1 MIESQLAEKVVHY
14 FEERGFVVYHEVV
27 ARFGRAD
34 IVAVNGPV
42 VAIVE
47 VKTSMGLALL
57 SQTANW
63 VGYANLVYAA
73 APYPKE
79 RRYVERIA
87 REQGFGLIGVDRMDE
102 PKEFVAPRFH
112 RGKALIRKALHDEQ
126 RTFSKAGNA
135 GSKFWSPWQGTCREV
150 RSTVKSRMTIA
161 DLVARIKHHYGTN
174 GTARACLTKW
184 IECGKI
190 PGVRL
195 VREGKAVFVEA
206 VAVAAGVSGEGS

>member
-1 MIESQLAEKVVHY
+1 MIESTLAEKVVRY
-14 FEERGFVVYHEVV
+14 FEERGFTVYQEVV

-63 VGYANLVYAA
+63 VGCANLVYAA
-73 APYPKE
+73 APYPRE

-87 REQGFGLIGVDRMDE
+87 LEQGFGLIAVDDGSE
-102 PKEFVAPRFH
+102 PKEFAAPRFY
-112 RGKALIRKALHDEQ
+112 RCKAPIRKALHEEQ
-126 RTFSKAGNA
+126 RTFSKAGNS

-150 RSTVKSRMTIA
+150 RSAVKDRVTMA
-161 DLVARIKHHYGTN
+161 ELVARIKHHYRTN
-174 GTARACLTKW
+174 STARSCLTKW

-195 VREGKAVFVEA
+195 VREGKSVFVEA
-206 VAVAAGVSGEGS
+206 VRGEAE